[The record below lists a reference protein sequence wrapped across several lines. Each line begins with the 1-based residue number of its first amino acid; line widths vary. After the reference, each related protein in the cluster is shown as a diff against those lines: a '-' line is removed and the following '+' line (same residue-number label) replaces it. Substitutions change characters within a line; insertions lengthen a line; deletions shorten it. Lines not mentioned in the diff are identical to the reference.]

1 MIKWNIEDLDRKS
14 NNGYVTT
21 IHWSAILQEEDKIV
35 FNYGAVSFEDGEPII
50 PFENL
55 TKEIV
60 LNWLFEKINKQK
72 IETELT
78 EKLRLLKNPINKS
91 GLPWSN

>member
-1 MIKWNIEDLDRKS
+1 MIKWNIENLDRKS

-21 IHWSAILQEEDKIV
+21 IYWRAILQEDDKVV
-35 FNYGAVSFEDGEPII
+35 FNYGAVSFSEGEPII
-50 PFENL
+50 PYENL

-78 EKLRLLKNPINKS
+78 EKLQILKNPISKS